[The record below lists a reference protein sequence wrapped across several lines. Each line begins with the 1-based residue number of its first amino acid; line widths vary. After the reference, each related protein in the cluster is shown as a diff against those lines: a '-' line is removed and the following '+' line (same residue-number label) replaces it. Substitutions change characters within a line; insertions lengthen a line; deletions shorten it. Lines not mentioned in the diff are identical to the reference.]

1 MTEAGRHRRWLLS
14 LSILVASCAFG
25 DVAIA
30 QTNETGDLSFELVD
44 PKVLRVC
51 SDPRNLP
58 FSNEKGEG
66 FENKLAELFADKL
79 QKKLDYVFFPQA
91 TGFVR
96 MTLGSHRC
104 DVIMGFPQGDDLVQG
119 TNPYYRTSY
128 ALVAKTGSGLEEV
141 DTLEDARLKGK
152 HVGIVAGTPP
162 ATNMAIAGLMGDAK
176 PYPLMIDTRY
186 DNSAQAMIDDLTAG
200 KIDAGVLWG
209 PMAGFYAKKAGSLHV
224 TPLVKETT
232 GPKLVYRIGMGVR
245 GADQNWKRQ
254 LNKLIQEN
262 QGEINKILLDF
273 GVPCRC
279 WTRMIGRSARRRPRR
294 HHEADAMRRHLA
306 AALVAAVLVAPVVAQ
321 QQEPFE
327 PEGYRTDNYRAPVPA
342 TLGGARVLSTSE
354 AEAIWHAKSGAFI
367 DVLPRAPKPKN
378 LPAGTVWREAPRK
391 NIPGSIWLPDTGYG
405 MLPPAMD
412 DYFQRGLARASHGDK
427 TALLVIYCLADCWMS
442 WNSRQARAR
451 VWLFQRR
458 LVSRWHR
465 WLGACKASY

>member
-1 MTEAGRHRRWLLS
+1 
-14 LSILVASCAFG
+14 
-25 DVAIA
+25 
-30 QTNETGDLSFELVD
+30 
-44 PKVLRVC
+44 VLRVC

-96 MTLGSHRC
+96 MTLGAHRC

-128 ALVAKTGSGLEEV
+128 ALVAKAGSGLDEV
-141 DTLEDARLKGK
+141 DTLEDTRLKGK

-162 ATNMAIAGLMGDAK
+162 ATNMALAGLMGDAK

-186 DNSAQAMIDDLTAG
+186 DNSAQAMINDLTAG

-273 GVPCRC
+273 GVPLLDENN
-279 WTRMIGRSARRRPRR
+279 RP
-294 HHEADAMRRHLA
+294 
-306 AALVAAVLVAPVVAQ
+306 
-321 QQEPFE
+321 
-327 PEGYRTDNYRAPVPA
+327 
-342 TLGGARVLSTSE
+342 
-354 AEAIWHAKSGAFI
+354 
-367 DVLPRAPKPKN
+367 
-378 LPAGTVWREAPRK
+378 
-391 NIPGSIWLPDTGYG
+391 
-405 MLPPAMD
+405 
-412 DYFQRGLARASHGDK
+412 
-427 TALLVIYCLADCWMS
+427 
-442 WNSRQARAR
+442 
-451 VWLFQRR
+451 
-458 LVSRWHR
+458 
-465 WLGACKASY
+465 LGAETAKKTP